1 NEAFKGLSPTTM
13 KYTPIV
19 SSKNFSN
26 NINKTDEILV
36 KFESPVNSQALQS
49 STPLGGSRRHPIA
62 GFSRNF
68 AETPRSGSRSQS
80 DAGWEYRKQPAPSA
94 AMYELHS
101 VFSSPNSIPKYSE
114 RDVMAIRKELSQKFD
129 AEFDL
134 VQLEFQE
141 LEARRAKAVEE
152 AARLRATLDEWEVF
166 MKEMIAKKEMDDVK
180 HQAEVRSL
188 RTALEKSLASRE
200 KLSQD
205 HDELLDRNRLLR
217 ADLEDER
224 QISSNLRAANEE
236 ILDQLKTS
244 RNQFENLKSHAEH
257 KLESANVEIAR
268 VRNGFEKEIASL
280 KVKVTRAELH
290 ISSLEK
296 TVETKTQENMELT
309 KICDDL
315 LMQPQ
320 MGANESS
327 PIDPNPPSAGP
338 RSALTHPNGGE
349 RSAMVFTGFD
359 SAPARELRPVFSA
372 LIAKAV
378 SLANAEPPPSSDDA
392 PDIDDAILGHSM
404 DVVVKEPSSCV
415 KVYISCGN
423 SDDWIWERNA
433 LVKDVWP
440 FLRRFCKVLDLDFE
454 PVDRTWNVPNAAME
468 VSEEKAQRLLWECIN
483 ESAGPAFFC
492 FLGDKYGSPALPKV
506 LPAVEYEL
514 ILDGLENHRSND
526 EEGNAQD
533 FLKTWFVKDTNQSP
547 SPVYSLVPVEYHFPG
562 IYSADNFAVFIDAT
576 SKWEAARSRL
586 MTLLKDGAEV
596 SLPSDN
602 EVWKKLH
609 ASVTEFEVSV
619 ASSCRAKDMQDVDKD
634 KFLDKYFSFRRTFV
648 KPPEGVNDSF
658 YFDDPSNE
666 VDPTAMAKLATKIRP
681 KRSYSVPWNSADS
694 IGFSPSSDKSH
705 AAYLKTFCDD
715 VARLLAESIL
725 KHYSASALNRETNK
739 LRLEMNRQIAV
750 VDGLA
755 RNFVGRKHVL
765 ETLFNFLQAP
775 EGDDGVFV
783 LYGPSGIGKSATLAK
798 TAQILSDAKS
808 HAVVS
813 RFIGKTEDSSSL
825 RSLLASICLQ
835 ISGIYGIDDLKAAIS
850 QEIEALADLVDNT
863 AGASSSADSLFE
875 ILEKWPP
882 VSLSGLKLG
891 LEIAM
896 SLATP
901 ETPLVLILD
910 GLHELNVD
918 SDVLNVDWLPSV
930 VPPNVKIILSALPVS
945 KKQSLFL
952 SVCSKYPTA
961 TALAEEFIDGPTT
974 AQYYEIPAFTADEV
988 SSLIAVL
995 LSSNNRALTPEQ
1007 LAILTTKCQSSSMP
1021 LYIIS
1026 AWELCARKWTSS
1038 YQFMKKEL
1046 QAETLPGLFEDY
1058 LDACENKWG
1067 RVFVASCL
1075 SYITAARNGLSKN
1088 ELTDVLSCDTG
1099 VLGEIFKSQEP
1110 AIWRVNSVSVSLL
1123 LEDLRCCFSYKM
1135 LNGLEVIFW
1144 ASVQFKTVAQE
1155 RYLYGE
1161 RQSNIHKSLASYWRD
1176 KLEKDHTRS
1185 AKHFIFRQTLLIYG
1199 KPNDRRISSIAWH
1212 LLNCG
1217 VSGFTEAVKTLQNIS
1232 YLGAAIGAG
1241 LLDEVLECYKFA
1253 LESMGNNVYAEQLT
1267 EYYRFLVLN
1276 YNALAN
1282 SPRSLIPLAANLYA
1296 TSVVSGDVRSWI
1308 KAQAPELNW
1317 MEWVNRPTSRG
1328 EPIAVLKPEDV
1339 SQGVTVTCRDTFAN
1353 LVAVAGI
1360 CESDGL
1366 PALSLFDMNYK
1377 PMSVVPDERAKLLAF
1392 AIVDL
1397 SDEEQGLPLVCSFS
1411 RGGKALV
1418 VASRSLVF
1426 YNTAGLSLAGSA
1438 MDPSLPEGDIITAIA
1453 WTKDDGCVVTASD
1466 GAEPGRI
1473 VLWDAGSFS
1482 FLRVIKSQ
1490 YPRQPIC
1497 SAFSTIGFWDE
1508 YRELFILLDVDEL
1521 ASDAESGLFLQYI
1534 PTKAHCDPP
1543 PDGCARFALAHKSPL
1558 VLVGDDD
1565 GLGYTLIDFRAKRPV
1580 GHVEVDIDTV
1590 RSVSLS
1596 SDGTKVAVFPHEGKV
1611 IHIFGTTDGIK
1622 DSMKDSQRDFGD
1634 LSTFVH
1640 LGTILGGDVEQ
1651 PICLF
1656 SRNRQFIV
1664 TDGEFGQTQV
1674 WSIDDLGDHSTVRY
1688 HSMLPA
1694 LIQGIAPVMNSSSC
1708 AAWSIPENKT
1718 EVSLS
1723 DAKAKMK
1730 VRTFDVSVEEDSA
1743 GSKDILVAVSGHQ
1756 EKPFTVVV
1764 TDQGYL
1770 SLLYNEN
1777 ISVEGKG
1784 WMKGLWNSKK
1794 VGDGLLATYSV
1805 WRDEDY
1811 TSPSAVAFL
1820 SNYGTNLP
1828 ATVNGSAVEHLTIA
1842 TGHEDGSLRIWEW
1855 SSIAEDLS
1863 LLLHLPFKFGRITSI
1878 VPSNMGSKTVAV
1890 TVDDSTVAIW
1900 DGLTPSTKSVS
1911 VIIPPRDVSPAV
1923 ERSSFLS
1930 TKFRRSSS
1938 SVWSSSN
1945 LSDQNVDRPT
1955 VVAFS
1960 NLSDRIFATG
1970 EADGAVTIWSLDL
1983 KLKRELLTH
1992 ADKPGSPF
2000 GVMSFGW
2007 SLDDGALVT
2016 LCEDKRITI
2025 HNSETGEL
2033 VWIHE
2038 IWMISPPLKLASF
2051 VTGARQLGVM
2061 DIYGSFTLVNL
2072 HGKWPL
2078 SKSGSSKTRFG
2089 AIRNALTTSATKIT
2103 SILSINSGIDSG
2115 HPITSSNFSTIPQ
2128 EQETFITQEWDAAI
2142 AGKLSQNRAEAHTK
2156 SSDQWEYTTG
2166 SGSHGHVAL
2175 LRLDSGLYRG
2185 TYEVICEVEIPEFTS
2200 TLRASNSSAGIPLK
2214 FVCGTNSSNP
2224 QDLKIVV
2231 DPELEMI
2238 RGFTRYLPPEEQKML
2253 GGMGK
2258 VSLRLGYL
2266 KAVCNITTCY
2276 IDLKRIP
2283 GEGEVF
2289 KLGTVHFIPVD
2300 PVLYTP
2306 SYKCPPELKV
2316 AFESISRKFREFED
2330 RHRRR
2335 GSLLNSVISDRLSSQ
2350 ASVPELKAALIR
2362 AASFTDDVDE
2372 EEVDKIVQSVPVV
2385 ENSKTVSVGAPPPQ
2399 ASSRLS
2405 ILQPFTTVVANVSGL
2420 LSSMD
2425 NPRLSK
2431 RESVHVKEDPLSP
2444 TMAKEARAV
2453 PNFEDIQREMAAAR
2467 KRANEEAMRLEEED
2481 ERLAAVEAR
2490 DREMR
2495 GMRNEFERNARMSI
2509 LKMVKG
2515 EQAYSADFVQEPE
2528 ELDFEV
2534 PILQSDE
2541 ERILAESILAK
2552 VVEIEASI
2560 NQSLMDPPAASED
2573 RKSEV
2578 EVDTAALFSASVLGV
2593 ELVPVVES
2601 LDEPLDD
2608 ALLESVTPKLE
2619 FATDAASEDADIDV
2633 SKMGDLEIADAEVI
2647 VNLSEDGRHGNNNS
2661 SNCGVS
2667 NRNLASLVD
2676 LLAKDLPENPLE
2688 NHSEETNKPGDYL
2701 EEMNDVVEYSE
2712 EPNAAEDDS
2721 EKAIAAADHSD
2732 EENDA
2737 EDYSE
2742 KLNDSEF
2749 RLEETNYVKDLLEVR
2764 EDESSVGKALPD
2776 GPSEEATGLKDL
2788 SEETEDLSEETNDV
2802 EEKSEVRPEET
2813 IDEIENTSI
2822 DAFVD
2827 KSDESHDDDEKTE
2840 NALQI
2845 SESMYSPSQAG
2856 ILDVV
2861 DKLTEADSMEGSAV
2875 EVLSAET
2882 VEESAALPPSGETS
2896 EGGQRTLS
2904 DSSETVEFASETQ
2917 MSLEDFDGVEV
2928 AKIVESETF
2937 ASEGVDMEQSATQNL
2952 AADGDRQHL
2961 FSPEE
2966 AHDASRVGNYLL
2978 TETIGEGTFGKV
2990 KLSVDIRSGEKL
3002 AIKVI
3007 QKSKIKTAKQMNSVQ
3022 REVRL
3027 MKLLKHPHIV
3037 EVKETLE
3044 NKEQI
3049 FLVMELASGGELFD
3063 YIAQQCHQDED
3074 MARLYFR
3081 QVVSAISYCHQN
3093 SIIHRDLKPENLLLD
3108 KDGNIKIIDFGFGNT
3123 FHRDRTLDTFCGSP
3137 YYAAPE
3143 MVKGI
3148 PYTGPE
3154 VDIWSMGVILYAL
3167 ITGNLPFDS
3176 RDMIVL
3182 YTMIAK
3188 GEYDPIRSSD
3198 SKDIVDHPWTNYG
3211 QAGKI
3216 DPKVIPRPAIVENP
3230 SAAAISILVS
3240 YGIKEQEIRRLLG
3253 MDCGLHPIKSLYFL
3267 VLDNIQSSGD
3277 SSGTENQLR
3286 SLSTPNLAM
3295 DKRSS
3300 ENNVDLN
3307 IYESYPAESSGQV
3320 ADVRQVERSSES
3332 RNLSI
3337 EQTNEISFVRQ
3348 YQRTPEN
3355 MAETNGLCDVRRS
3368 SVIDAGSVKKAAG
3381 QAHGSK
3387 IFQALTAVGFR
3398 KEKKKFRTQQGI
3410 IILHAL

>member
-1 NEAFKGLSPTTM
+1 
-13 KYTPIV
+13 
-19 SSKNFSN
+19 
-26 NINKTDEILV
+26 
-36 KFESPVNSQALQS
+36 
-49 STPLGGSRRHPIA
+49 
-62 GFSRNF
+62 
-68 AETPRSGSRSQS
+68 
-80 DAGWEYRKQPAPSA
+80 
-94 AMYELHS
+94 
-101 VFSSPNSIPKYSE
+101 
-114 RDVMAIRKELSQKFD
+114 
-129 AEFDL
+129 
-134 VQLEFQE
+134 
-141 LEARRAKAVEE
+141 
-152 AARLRATLDEWEVF
+152 
-166 MKEMIAKKEMDDVK
+166 
-180 HQAEVRSL
+180 
-188 RTALEKSLASRE
+188 
-200 KLSQD
+200 
-205 HDELLDRNRLLR
+205 
-217 ADLEDER
+217 
-224 QISSNLRAANEE
+224 
-236 ILDQLKTS
+236 
-244 RNQFENLKSHAEH
+244 
-257 KLESANVEIAR
+257 
-268 VRNGFEKEIASL
+268 
-280 KVKVTRAELH
+280 
-290 ISSLEK
+290 
-296 TVETKTQENMELT
+296 
-309 KICDDL
+309 
-315 LMQPQ
+315 
-320 MGANESS
+320 
-327 PIDPNPPSAGP
+327 
-338 RSALTHPNGGE
+338 
-349 RSAMVFTGFD
+349 
-359 SAPARELRPVFSA
+359 
-372 LIAKAV
+372 
-378 SLANAEPPPSSDDA
+378 
-392 PDIDDAILGHSM
+392 
-404 DVVVKEPSSCV
+404 
-415 KVYISCGN
+415 
-423 SDDWIWERNA
+423 
-433 LVKDVWP
+433 
-440 FLRRFCKVLDLDFE
+440 
-454 PVDRTWNVPNAAME
+454 
-468 VSEEKAQRLLWECIN
+468 
-483 ESAGPAFFC
+483 
-492 FLGDKYGSPALPKV
+492 
-506 LPAVEYEL
+506 
-514 ILDGLENHRSND
+514 
-526 EEGNAQD
+526 
-533 FLKTWFVKDTNQSP
+533 
-547 SPVYSLVPVEYHFPG
+547 
-562 IYSADNFAVFIDAT
+562 
-576 SKWEAARSRL
+576 
-586 MTLLKDGAEV
+586 
-596 SLPSDN
+596 
-602 EVWKKLH
+602 
-609 ASVTEFEVSV
+609 
-619 ASSCRAKDMQDVDKD
+619 
-634 KFLDKYFSFRRTFV
+634 
-648 KPPEGVNDSF
+648 
-658 YFDDPSNE
+658 
-666 VDPTAMAKLATKIRP
+666 
-681 KRSYSVPWNSADS
+681 
-694 IGFSPSSDKSH
+694 
-705 AAYLKTFCDD
+705 
-715 VARLLAESIL
+715 
-725 KHYSASALNRETNK
+725 
-739 LRLEMNRQIAV
+739 
-750 VDGLA
+750 
-755 RNFVGRKHVL
+755 
-765 ETLFNFLQAP
+765 
-775 EGDDGVFV
+775 
-783 LYGPSGIGKSATLAK
+783 
-798 TAQILSDAKS
+798 
-808 HAVVS
+808 
-813 RFIGKTEDSSSL
+813 
-825 RSLLASICLQ
+825 
-835 ISGIYGIDDLKAAIS
+835 
-850 QEIEALADLVDNT
+850 
-863 AGASSSADSLFE
+863 
-875 ILEKWPP
+875 
-882 VSLSGLKLG
+882 
-891 LEIAM
+891 
-896 SLATP
+896 
-901 ETPLVLILD
+901 
-910 GLHELNVD
+910 
-918 SDVLNVDWLPSV
+918 
-930 VPPNVKIILSALPVS
+930 
-945 KKQSLFL
+945 
-952 SVCSKYPTA
+952 
-961 TALAEEFIDGPTT
+961 
-974 AQYYEIPAFTADEV
+974 
-988 SSLIAVL
+988 
-995 LSSNNRALTPEQ
+995 
-1007 LAILTTKCQSSSMP
+1007 
-1021 LYIIS
+1021 
-1026 AWELCARKWTSS
+1026 
-1038 YQFMKKEL
+1038 
-1046 QAETLPGLFEDY
+1046 
-1058 LDACENKWG
+1058 
-1067 RVFVASCL
+1067 
-1075 SYITAARNGLSKN
+1075 
-1088 ELTDVLSCDTG
+1088 
-1099 VLGEIFKSQEP
+1099 
-1110 AIWRVNSVSVSLL
+1110 
-1123 LEDLRCCFSYKM
+1123 
-1135 LNGLEVIFW
+1135 
-1144 ASVQFKTVAQE
+1144 
-1155 RYLYGE
+1155 
-1161 RQSNIHKSLASYWRD
+1161 
-1176 KLEKDHTRS
+1176 
-1185 AKHFIFRQTLLIYG
+1185 
-1199 KPNDRRISSIAWH
+1199 
-1212 LLNCG
+1212 
-1217 VSGFTEAVKTLQNIS
+1217 
-1232 YLGAAIGAG
+1232 
-1241 LLDEVLECYKFA
+1241 
-1253 LESMGNNVYAEQLT
+1253 
-1267 EYYRFLVLN
+1267 
-1276 YNALAN
+1276 
-1282 SPRSLIPLAANLYA
+1282 
-1296 TSVVSGDVRSWI
+1296 
-1308 KAQAPELNW
+1308 
-1317 MEWVNRPTSRG
+1317 
-1328 EPIAVLKPEDV
+1328 
-1339 SQGVTVTCRDTFAN
+1339 
-1353 LVAVAGI
+1353 
-1360 CESDGL
+1360 
-1366 PALSLFDMNYK
+1366 
-1377 PMSVVPDERAKLLAF
+1377 
-1392 AIVDL
+1392 
-1397 SDEEQGLPLVCSFS
+1397 
-1411 RGGKALV
+1411 
-1418 VASRSLVF
+1418 
-1426 YNTAGLSLAGSA
+1426 
-1438 MDPSLPEGDIITAIA
+1438 
-1453 WTKDDGCVVTASD
+1453 
-1466 GAEPGRI
+1466 
-1473 VLWDAGSFS
+1473 
-1482 FLRVIKSQ
+1482 
-1490 YPRQPIC
+1490 
-1497 SAFSTIGFWDE
+1497 
-1508 YRELFILLDVDEL
+1508 
-1521 ASDAESGLFLQYI
+1521 
-1534 PTKAHCDPP
+1534 
-1543 PDGCARFALAHKSPL
+1543 
-1558 VLVGDDD
+1558 
-1565 GLGYTLIDFRAKRPV
+1565 
-1580 GHVEVDIDTV
+1580 
-1590 RSVSLS
+1590 
-1596 SDGTKVAVFPHEGKV
+1596 
-1611 IHIFGTTDGIK
+1611 
-1622 DSMKDSQRDFGD
+1622 
-1634 LSTFVH
+1634 
-1640 LGTILGGDVEQ
+1640 
-1651 PICLF
+1651 
-1656 SRNRQFIV
+1656 
-1664 TDGEFGQTQV
+1664 
-1674 WSIDDLGDHSTVRY
+1674 
-1688 HSMLPA
+1688 
-1694 LIQGIAPVMNSSSC
+1694 
-1708 AAWSIPENKT
+1708 
-1718 EVSLS
+1718 
-1723 DAKAKMK
+1723 
-1730 VRTFDVSVEEDSA
+1730 
-1743 GSKDILVAVSGHQ
+1743 
-1756 EKPFTVVV
+1756 
-1764 TDQGYL
+1764 
-1770 SLLYNEN
+1770 
-1777 ISVEGKG
+1777 
-1784 WMKGLWNSKK
+1784 
-1794 VGDGLLATYSV
+1794 
-1805 WRDEDY
+1805 
-1811 TSPSAVAFL
+1811 
-1820 SNYGTNLP
+1820 
-1828 ATVNGSAVEHLTIA
+1828 
-1842 TGHEDGSLRIWEW
+1842 
-1855 SSIAEDLS
+1855 
-1863 LLLHLPFKFGRITSI
+1863 
-1878 VPSNMGSKTVAV
+1878 MGSKTVAV

-1911 VIIPPRDVSPAV
+1911 VIIPPRDVSPTV

-2593 ELVPVVES
+2593 ESVPVVES
-2601 LDEPLDD
+2601 LGEPLDD

-2647 VNLSEDGRHGNNNS
+2647 VNLSEDGRH
-2661 SNCGVS
+2661 
-2667 NRNLASLVD
+2667 VD

-2712 EPNAAEDDS
+2712 EPNAAKDDS

-2937 ASEGVDMEQSATQNL
+2937 ASEGVDMDALMASVPDFFPAGRATNTPLLASHNTSRQTHLPHYNRARDCFESRHGEPPPDLLAIPLPNHAESEATLSEDILKSVSIPLRQSATQNL

-2961 FSPEE
+2961 FSREE

-3154 VDIWSMGVILYAL
+3154 VDI
-3167 ITGNLPFDS
+3167 
-3176 RDMIVL
+3176 
-3182 YTMIAK
+3182 
-3188 GEYDPIRSSD
+3188 
-3198 SKDIVDHPWTNYG
+3198 
-3211 QAGKI
+3211 
-3216 DPKVIPRPAIVENP
+3216 
-3230 SAAAISILVS
+3230 
-3240 YGIKEQEIRRLLG
+3240 
-3253 MDCGLHPIKSLYFL
+3253 
-3267 VLDNIQSSGD
+3267 
-3277 SSGTENQLR
+3277 
-3286 SLSTPNLAM
+3286 
-3295 DKRSS
+3295 
-3300 ENNVDLN
+3300 
-3307 IYESYPAESSGQV
+3307 
-3320 ADVRQVERSSES
+3320 
-3332 RNLSI
+3332 
-3337 EQTNEISFVRQ
+3337 
-3348 YQRTPEN
+3348 
-3355 MAETNGLCDVRRS
+3355 
-3368 SVIDAGSVKKAAG
+3368 
-3381 QAHGSK
+3381 
-3387 IFQALTAVGFR
+3387 
-3398 KEKKKFRTQQGI
+3398 
-3410 IILHAL
+3410 